1 MLMILG
7 LVGAFALP
15 ALPLGSAAVG
25 LKQWQPPWQM
35 QAGLDARRQTD
46 VMARVLTVAGQEAPE
61 QRIWHGLDMGAMMP
75 ILRDEAVREAGRL
88 EEEGVIQGNGPPWP
102 SIVARIHDTGRL
114 EEMFR
119 AGAVDALDRV
129 NGDRLDAGLRFYE
142 DGLGQRL
149 VALET
154 GARRNLLDEETE
166 AEALEAF
173 ERALDQDAPR
183 AEQILRLIDR
193 ADLVAPNVASGL
205 NASLAFSRGFA
216 DGGGFD
222 MPLTDE
228 QAMAEAWAQQ
238 EQIEVDATEWL
249 QGFLMLAYAPLTD
262 AEMETYIAYASSPEG
277 QALAQVLF
285 AAFDRVFAQTSY
297 DMGLAAALRLQGRQ
311 L

>member
-1 MLMILG
+1 MLTILG
-7 LVGAFALP
+7 LVGALALP
-15 ALPLGSAAVG
+15 ATPFAPAVSNPMQPHPDRLMRIAAEVAPKG
-25 LKQWQPPWQM
+25 DL
-35 QAGLDARRQTD
+35 
-46 VMARVLTVAGQEAPE
+46 MAAIVTVAGHEALDE
-61 QRIWHGLDMGAMMP
+61 RIWQRLDLAGMMP

-88 EEEGVIQGNGPPWP
+88 EEEGLIQGNGPPWP
-102 SIVARIHDTGRL
+102 EVVAQIHDIRRL

-119 AGAVDALDRV
+119 MAVAEALPRVDNERLDR
-129 NGDRLDAGLRFYE
+129 GLRFYE
-142 DGLGQRL
+142 QGLGRRL
-149 VALET
+149 VVLET
-154 GARRNLLDEETE
+154 DARRALLTE
-166 AEALEAF
+166 DTENEARQAF

-249 QGFLMLAYAPLTD
+249 QGFLMPAYAPLTD
-262 AEMETYIAYASSPEG
+262 AEMEAYIAYASSREG

-285 AAFDRVFAQTSY
+285 AAFDKVFAQTSY

>member
-1 MLMILG
+1 MLTIFG
-7 LVGAFALP
+7 LVGALTLSATHPERVALAQRP
-15 ALPLGSAAVG
+15 PPLACAVRVG
-25 LKQWQPPWQM
+25 LEDRP
-35 QAGLDARRQTD
+35 QAGI
-46 VMARVLTVAGQEAPE
+46 VTVAGNETLDE
-61 QRIWHGLDMGAMMP
+61 RIWQGLDLGTMMP
-75 ILRDEAVREAGRL
+75 ILRDEAVREAARL
-88 EEEGVIQGNGPPWP
+88 EEEGLIQGSGAPWP
-102 SIVARIHDTGRL
+102 AVVAHIHDAQRL

-129 NGDRLDAGLRFYE
+129 NGQRLDAGLRFYE
-142 DGLGQRL
+142 EGLGRRL
-149 VALET
+149 VGLET
-154 GARRNLLDEETE
+154 AARRVLLDEKAE

-173 ERALDQDAPR
+173 QRAFDQDAPR

-205 NASLAFSRGFA
+205 NASIAFSRGFA

-228 QAMAEAWAQQ
+228 QAMAEPWAQQ
-238 EQIEVDATEWL
+238 DQIEVDATEWL
-249 QGFLMLAYAPLTD
+249 QGFLMTAYAPLSD
-262 AEMETYIAYASSPEG
+262 AEMESYIAYATSPEG